1 MDPIELSETS
11 LVQILSGL
19 SAATLHSF
27 SRTDAWIH
35 ICFDYSLRWYD
46 FVFTKPSPP
55 SDGCPWRRFVGVYD
69 VGGGNGRALSA
80 SASYHTIIFC
90 MRPQNQELI
99 FGFWRGYGT
108 IAIAVFDGGGS
119 RVVIRQEDALP
130 DNARIG
136 VIDGI
141 VGRRRR
147 RRRRRRLSRSRPIPV
162 LASSSSVAI
171 VVPLRRRRRR
181 RRSIVAVV
189 VRSSSNL
196 PPLLLGALVARGR
209 RRRWRVRPIVRRGY
223 AACRARVRIGSGG
236 GTRYVS
242 PRRARGE
249 RDREHGRDQGIVQEG
264 A

>member
-1 MDPIELSETS
+1 M
-11 LVQILSGL
+11 
-19 SAATLHSF
+19 ATV
-27 SRTDAWIH
+27 
-35 ICFDYSLRWYD
+35 C
-46 FVFTKPSPP
+46 
-55 SDGCPWRRFVGVYD
+55 GCLCGWGKRA
-69 VGGGNGRALSA
+69 ALSA
-80 SASYHTIIFC
+80 SASYHTIIYC

-141 VGRRRR
+141 VGRRLR

-189 VRSSSNL
+189 VRSSSIL

-209 RRRWRVRPIVRRGY
+209 RRRRRRVRPIVRRGC

>member
-1 MDPIELSETS
+1 
-11 LVQILSGL
+11 
-19 SAATLHSF
+19 
-27 SRTDAWIH
+27 
-35 ICFDYSLRWYD
+35 
-46 FVFTKPSPP
+46 
-55 SDGCPWRRFVGVYD
+55 
-69 VGGGNGRALSA
+69 
-80 SASYHTIIFC
+80 

-141 VGRRRR
+141 VGRRLR
-147 RRRRRRLSRSRPIPV
+147 RRRRRRLSRSRPILLGAPV
-162 LASSSSVAI
+162 LASSSSSVAI

-189 VRSSSNL
+189 VRSSSIL

-209 RRRWRVRPIVRRGY
+209 RRR
-223 AACRARVRIGSGG
+223 CRARVRIGSGG

>member
-1 MDPIELSETS
+1 MILFSPNHHLLPTAVHGDGLWVFMWVGETGGPLCECKLSYNN
-11 LVQILSGL
+11 LLYAPPKSGIN
-19 SAATLHSF
+19 F
-27 SRTDAWIH
+27 
-35 ICFDYSLRWYD
+35 
-46 FVFTKPSPP
+46 
-55 SDGCPWRRFVGVYD
+55 RFLA
-69 VGGGNGRALSA
+69 R
-80 SASYHTIIFC
+80 H
-90 MRPQNQELI
+90 
-99 FGFWRGYGT
+99 GT

-130 DNARIG
+130 DTARIG

-141 VGRRRR
+141 VD
-147 RRRRRRLSRSRPIPV
+147 
-162 LASSSSVAI
+162 
-171 VVPLRRRRRR
+171 RRRR

-189 VRSSSNL
+189 VRSSSIL

-249 RDREHGRDQGIVQEG
+249 RDREHGRYQGIVQEG

>member
-1 MDPIELSETS
+1 M
-11 LVQILSGL
+11 
-19 SAATLHSF
+19 
-27 SRTDAWIH
+27 
-35 ICFDYSLRWYD
+35 
-46 FVFTKPSPP
+46 
-55 SDGCPWRRFVGVYD
+55 GVYD
-69 VGGGNGRALSA
+69 VGGGNGRALCECTLL
-80 SASYHTIIFC
+80 YHDNFLPEPPKSGI
-90 MRPQNQELI
+90 I
-99 FGFWRGYGT
+99 FGFWRGDGT
-108 IAIAVFDGGGS
+108 AIVVFDGGGS

-130 DNARIG
+130 DTARIG

-147 RRRRRRLSRSRPIPV
+147 RRRRRRLSRSRPILLGAPV

-181 RRSIVAVV
+181 RSIVAVV
-189 VRSSSNL
+189 VRSSSIL

-209 RRRWRVRPIVRRGY
+209 RRRRRVRPIVRRGY

>member
-1 MDPIELSETS
+1 M
-11 LVQILSGL
+11 
-19 SAATLHSF
+19 ATV
-27 SRTDAWIH
+27 
-35 ICFDYSLRWYD
+35 C
-46 FVFTKPSPP
+46 
-55 SDGCPWRRFVGVYD
+55 GCLCGWGKRA
-69 VGGGNGRALSA
+69 ALSA

-141 VGRRRR
+141 VGRRLR
-147 RRRRRRLSRSRPIPV
+147 RRRRRRLSRSRPILLGAPV

-181 RRSIVAVV
+181 RSIVAVV
-189 VRSSSNL
+189 VRSSSIL

-209 RRRWRVRPIVRRGY
+209 RRRRRVRPIVRRGY